1 MIKAV
6 SKDFSD
12 TAFFV
17 TIRQGV
23 VKNHLIFVLD
33 IPFCMNGKFVDLLFL
48 L

>member
-6 SKDFSD
+6 SKDFRIQPFRYNK
-12 TAFFV
+12 TR
-17 TIRQGV
+17 I

-33 IPFCMNGKFVDLLFL
+33 IPFCMNGKFVDLLL

>member
-6 SKDFSD
+6 SKDFRIQP
-12 TAFFV
+12 FV

-23 VKNHLIFVLD
+23 VKNHLVFVLD
-33 IPFCMNGKFVDLLFL
+33 IPFCMNGKFVDLLL

>member
-6 SKDFSD
+6 SKIFGYSL
-12 TAFFV
+12 FV

-23 VKNHLIFVLD
+23 VKNHLVFVLD
-33 IPFCMNGKFVDLLFL
+33 IPFCMNGKFVDLLL